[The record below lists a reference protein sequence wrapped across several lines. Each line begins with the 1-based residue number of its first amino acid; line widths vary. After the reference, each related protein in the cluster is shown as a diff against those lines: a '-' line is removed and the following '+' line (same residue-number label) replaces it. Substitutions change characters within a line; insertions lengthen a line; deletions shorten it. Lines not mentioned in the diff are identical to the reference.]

1 MAMDERVRWLE
12 GENELLTDNARK
24 NREEFLKIKSEK
36 EIQNDA
42 SSEDIKRYEQALQEA
57 R

>member
-1 MAMDERVRWLE
+1 MGMDERVRWLE

-36 EIQNDA
+36 
-42 SSEDIKRYEQALQEA
+42 
-57 R
+57 